1 VACSGF
7 DGQLVR
13 YDFELQ
19 KLMEQFVRV
28 RIVQG
33 NALDLSLFQFDT
45 DLTFAAFVLNAD
57 RTVYGRFG
65 TRSEQKRADKEITI
79 EGFREALAG
88 ALELHRNYP
97 ANKSALQGKQPL
109 PVKFKTPEQYPGLTG
124 KYAATL
130 NYATGK
136 VASSCI
142 HCHQV
147 SEAQRRLFR
156 ADSQPIPDEVLHTW
170 PVPDVI
176 GLSFD
181 PKSKAKLAG
190 VAAGS
195 VADKA
200 GFKAGDELVSF
211 EGQPLLSIA
220 DVQWVLHQAKDPT
233 TLKAAVRRDGLPLVL
248 TLQLGKAW
256 RQKSDVS
263 WRSSTW
269 DLRRMALGGL
279 VLKELDADRRSQ
291 LALPD
296 TALALRVDYVGQYGE
311 HAAGKKAGFKKE
323 DILVDC
329 DGLTQR
335 MSESDLLRNLLQK
348 RMSGSRV
355 PVTVLRGSEKLTLE
369 LPLQ

>member
-1 VACSGF
+1 MACSAF

-28 RIVQG
+28 RVVQG

-45 DLTFAAFVLNAD
+45 DLTFAAFILNAD

-65 TRSEQKRADKEITI
+65 TRSEQKRADKEITL

-109 PVKFKTPEQYPGLTG
+109 PVKFKTPEQYPGLAG
-124 KYAATL
+124 KYTAAL
-130 NYATGK
+130 DYSTGK
-136 VASSCI
+136 VAHSCI

-147 SEAQRRLFR
+147 GDAQRKLFR
-156 ADSQPIPDEVLHTW
+156 ADSQPILDDVLYPW
-170 PVPDVI
+170 PVPDVV
-176 GLSFD
+176 GLSLD
-181 PKSKAKLAG
+181 PKAKATVAS

-195 VADKA
+195 AALNA
-200 GFKAGDELVSF
+200 GFKAGDELVSL

-220 DVQWVLHQAKDPT
+220 DVQWVLHHAKDPA
-233 TLKAAVRRDGLPLVL
+233 TLKAAVRRGGNQFVL
-248 TLQLGKAW
+248 TLQLGKSW
-256 RQKSDVS
+256 RQKSDIS
-263 WRSSTW
+263 WRSTTW

-279 VLKELDADRRSQ
+279 VLKELDEAARSQ
-291 LALPD
+291 LAIPD
-296 TALALRVDYVGQYGE
+296 TALALRVDHVGEYGE
-311 HAAGKKAGFKKE
+311 HAAAKKAGFKKQ
-323 DILVDC
+323 DIVVSC
-329 DGLTQR
+329 DELTQR
-335 MSESDLLRNLLQK
+335 LSESELLRHLLQK
-348 RMSGSRV
+348 RMPGSRV
-355 PVTVLRGSEKLTLE
+355 PMTVLRGNEKLTLE

>member
-1 VACSGF
+1 VACSAF

-28 RIVQG
+28 RVVQG
-33 NALDLSLFQFDT
+33 NALDLSLFQFDS
-45 DLTFAAFVLNAD
+45 DLTFAAFFLNAD

-65 TRSEQKRADKEITI
+65 TRSEQKRADKDITM
-79 EGFREALAG
+79 EGFRETMAG
-88 ALELHRNYP
+88 ALELHRDYP
-97 ANKSALQGKQPL
+97 SNKSALQGKQPL
-109 PVKFKTPEQYPGLTG
+109 PVKFKTPEQYPGLAG
-124 KYAATL
+124 KYTTTL
-130 NYATGK
+130 NYSTGK

-147 SEAQRRLFR
+147 GEAQRRLFR
-156 ADSQPIPDEVLHTW
+156 ADSQPIPDEALHPW

-181 PKSKAKLAG
+181 PKAKAKLAV

-195 VADKA
+195 AADKA
-200 GFKAGDELVSF
+200 GFKAGDELVSL

-220 DVQWVLHQAKDPT
+220 DVQWVLHHAKVPAA
-233 TLKAAVRRDGLPLVL
+233 LKAVVRRDGRPLDL
-248 TLQLGKAW
+248 TLQLDKSW
-256 RQKSDVS
+256 RQKSDIS
-263 WRSSTW
+263 WRPTTW

-279 VLKELDADRRSQ
+279 VLKELDEAARSQ

-296 TALALRVDYVGQYGE
+296 AALALRVDYVGQYGE
-311 HAAGKKAGFKKE
+311 HAAAKKAGFKKE
-323 DILVDC
+323 DILVSC
-329 DGLTQR
+329 DDLTQR

-348 RMSGSRV
+348 RMPGSRV
-355 PVTVLRGSEKLTLE
+355 PVTVLRGAEKVTLE

>member
-1 VACSGF
+1 VACSAF

-33 NALDLSLFQFDT
+33 NALDLSVFQFDT
-45 DLTFAAFVLNAD
+45 DLTFAAFFLNAD

-65 TRSEQKRADKEITI
+65 SRSEQKRADKDITM
-79 EGFREALAG
+79 EGFREAMAG

-97 ANKSALQGKQPL
+97 TNKSALAGKQTL
-109 PVKFKTPEQYPGLTG
+109 PVKFKTPEQYPGLGG
-124 KYAATL
+124 KYTAKL
-130 NYATGK
+130 NYASNK

-147 SEAQRRLFR
+147 GESQRKLFR
-156 ADSQPIPDEVLHTW
+156 ADNQPIPDEVLHPW
-170 PVPDVI
+170 PMPDVV

-181 PKSKAKLAG
+181 PKSKAKLAS

-195 VADKA
+195 AADTA
-200 GFKAGDELVSF
+200 GFKAGDELVSL

-220 DVQWVLHQAKDPT
+220 DVQWVLHQAKVPA
-233 TLKAAVRRDGLPLVL
+233 TLKAAVRREGRPLDL
-248 TLQLGKAW
+248 ALQLEKSW
-256 RQKSDVS
+256 RQKSDIS

-279 VLKELDADRRSQ
+279 VLKELDEAARSPLGLADTS
-291 LALPD
+291 
-296 TALALRVDYVGQYGE
+296 LALRVDYVGQYGE

-323 DILVDC
+323 DIIVIC
-329 DGLTQR
+329 DDLTQR

-348 RMSGSRV
+348 RMPGSRV
-355 PVTVLRGSEKLTLE
+355 PVTVLRGDEKLTLE